1 MHAQNCCTIPE
12 ETRRVAQAAFP
23 KGNMYLKLRDELGPV
38 YQDDQFASLFSA
50 RGRSAISP
58 GILAMVCVFQ
68 VIENLSDRQAAD
80 AVRSRIDWKYALGLE
95 LDDGGFDFSVLS
107 EFRGRLLQGGEE
119 MKLLDAL
126 LAEFQEKNLLKVGG
140 KQRTDSTHVLAAIR
154 NLNRLELAGETLRA
168 ALNALSDAAP
178 DWVRETA
185 LEDWY
190 ERYKM
195 RFDRYRWPKTEAKQ
209 EEMALTIGEDGYVL
223 LDAVYKSDAP
233 PEVKNHPMADI
244 LRRVWI
250 QQYCIEDGK
259 VQWRKLKSMPTA
271 DHLIQSPY
279 DPEARFSRKRDTAW
293 TGYKVH
299 VTETCDTVLHVV
311 TNVETTPATKPD
323 IGATR
328 LVHKALEGKGLL
340 PDQHLVDSGYVD
352 ADLVV
357 RSRVDFGVDLV
368 GPAPCDSSWQART
381 GNGFDLAS
389 FHINWD
395 QKTVECPQGA
405 VSHVWSESHDSFSNP
420 VIHIRFSKRDCQT
433 CSARAQCTRS
443 KKNPRSLQLRKQAE
457 HEALQNARQRQETK
471 EFKDIYAL
479 RAGVEGTLSQQIR
492 ACGMRCT
499 RYIGQTKTHLHNILT
514 AVAVNVTRFAD
525 YLDHIPHAA
534 TRTSSF
540 ASLSVAA

>member
-1 MHAQNCCTIPE
+1 
-12 ETRRVAQAAFP
+12 
-23 KGNMYLKLRDELGPV
+23 MYLKLRDELGPV

-50 RGRSAISP
+50 RGRSAIPP

-107 EFRGRLLQGGEE
+107 EFRGRLLRGGEE

-250 QQYCIEDGK
+250 QQYCIEDDK

-271 DHLIQSPY
+271 EHLIQSPY

-357 RSRVDFGVDLV
+357 KIGR
-368 GPAPCDSSWQART
+368 A
-381 GNGFDLAS
+381 
-389 FHINWD
+389 
-395 QKTVECPQGA
+395 
-405 VSHVWSESHDSFSNP
+405 HV
-420 VIHIRFSKRDCQT
+420 
-433 CSARAQCTRS
+433 
-443 KKNPRSLQLRKQAE
+443 
-457 HEALQNARQRQETK
+457 
-471 EFKDIYAL
+471 
-479 RAGVEGTLSQQIR
+479 
-492 ACGMRCT
+492 
-499 RYIGQTKTHLHNILT
+499 
-514 AVAVNVTRFAD
+514 
-525 YLDHIPHAA
+525 
-534 TRTSSF
+534 
-540 ASLSVAA
+540 